1 MSHGWTEVLC
11 AFIAAPAG
19 RWLAATFQLGA
30 TWLAAVSAL
39 RETSVLWVALF
50 STFLLKEG
58 FGKRRV
64 GSTAL
69 VLIGLLVMRLS

>member
-1 MSHGWTEVLC
+1 M
-11 AFIAAPAG
+11 
-19 RWLAATFQLGA
+19 AATFQLGA
-30 TWLAAVSAL
+30 TWIAIWALSRAPLAAVSAL